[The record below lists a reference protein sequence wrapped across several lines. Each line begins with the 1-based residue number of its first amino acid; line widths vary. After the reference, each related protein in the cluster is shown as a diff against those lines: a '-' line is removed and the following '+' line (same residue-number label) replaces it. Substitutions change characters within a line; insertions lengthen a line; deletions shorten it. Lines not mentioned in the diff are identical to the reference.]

1 MKKIVFVH
9 PAHFE
14 QSMGGAEHQIALL
27 INHLRKQFTNL
38 EIYHIYEDNGIE
50 VPNHANIRLL
60 PLKKLKLNKRFG
72 DRWFLHRKQI
82 LAHLEQIQP
91 DIIYTRF
98 YSSWSGLAAD
108 FAKKNNKIHI
118 WALASD
124 SDVVRLK
131 KPVSFLKPLNKIE
144 NKWVRLAFKEA
155 SYIIT
160 QNNHQQE
167 LLRSEYGRDGILIRQ
182 SAEESEME
190 QSLKPNDRIRV
201 CWIANLKPLKQP
213 ELFVQLANEFKEE
226 QALEFVMI
234 GRSEKQYDAL
244 IRDTEKML
252 PNFNYLGEL
261 SNDEV
266 NKVLEESHILVNTS
280 QYEGFSN
287 TFIQAWMRKVAVISL
302 NSNPD
307 GLLSTG
313 EIGFLAESMENM
325 AAILKRMVKHPELVV
340 EVGEK
345 AYRHAMEFHSY
356 AKNVE
361 VLTKLMKIDE

>member
-1 MKKIVFVH
+1 
-9 PAHFE
+9 
-14 QSMGGAEHQIALL
+14 
-27 INHLRKQFTNL
+27 
-38 EIYHIYEDNGIE
+38 
-50 VPNHANIRLL
+50 
-60 PLKKLKLNKRFG
+60 
-72 DRWFLHRKQI
+72 
-82 LAHLEQIQP
+82 
-91 DIIYTRF
+91 
-98 YSSWSGLAAD
+98 
-108 FAKKNNKIHI
+108 
-118 WALASD
+118 
-124 SDVVRLK
+124 
-131 KPVSFLKPLNKIE
+131 
-144 NKWVRLAFKEA
+144 
-155 SYIIT
+155 
-160 QNNHQQE
+160 
-167 LLRSEYGRDGILIRQ
+167 
-182 SAEESEME
+182 ME